1 VSNGSSNDLE
11 ALRHRAR
18 GHQARVRLLRLLDE
32 HGPLD
37 VHELGERLGLRPNG
51 VRRHLA
57 LLTRA
62 GLVAAAPGDSLPGRP
77 GRPRLRYAPTGD
89 RVGYPLLA
97 DMLAGALARGGD
109 PDAVEAEGA
118 RWGRRLVGPDGD
130 TLIALLD
137 RLGFAPEAT
146 ASDDGVRVDIHRCP
160 FIETARA
167 HPGVVCSLH
176 LGLMRGALAELG
188 EPLEA
193 QRLDPLVEP
202 TLCVGHLRR
211 TG

>member
-1 VSNGSSNDLE
+1 MRNDASSDPE
-11 ALRHRAR
+11 ALRH
-18 GHQARVRLLRLLDE
+18 QARSHPRRLRLLRLLAE
-32 HGPLD
+32 HGALD

-51 VRRHLA
+51 VRRHLS
-57 LLTRA
+57 LLLRA
-62 GLVAAAPGDSLPGRP
+62 GLVAAAPGEPAPGRP
-77 GRPRLRYAPTGD
+77 GRPRLRYTVAED
-89 RVGYPLLA
+89 RSGYPLLA

-109 PDAVEAEGA
+109 PGAVEEEGA
-118 RWGRRLVGPDGD
+118 RWGRRLVQPDGD
-130 TLIALLD
+130 TLTALLD

-146 ASDDGVRVDIHRCP
+146 ADDEGVRVDIHRCP
-160 FIETARA
+160 FVETARA

-193 QRLDPLVEP
+193 ERLDPLVEP